1 MAKMERHIGFQVK
14 MLSKQ
19 IKKCVDNTY
28 LGDGGVELTGMQR
41 WMVHY
46 IYMHPDEEIYQKD
59 IEKIFGIRRSSAT
72 EVLKALENMGMI
84 TRTPL
89 ERDARLKK
97 IVLTDKAVNMQRR
110 IEEIL
115 DGVESKIV
123 EGFTPQEVARLK
135 ELLSRCIANIGE
147 DKTENADDR
156 HGQNIFD
163 NIKGVNE

>member
-1 MAKMERHIGFQVK
+1 MKIVVLDGHALCAGD
-14 MLSKQ
+14 LSF
-19 IKKCVDNTY
+19 DS
-28 LGDGGVELTGMQR
+28 LGSLGTLSVYD
-41 WMVHY
+41 
-46 IYMHPDEEIYQKD
+46 
-59 IEKIFGIRRSSAT
+59 
-72 EVLKALENMGMI
+72 
-84 TRTPL
+84 RTPPEQVT
-89 ERDARLKK
+89 ERIGDAQ